1 MNLTAN
7 SFLMNLLE
15 VPMTRILGTTD
26 TSNFHIYGSLISAV
40 VMSLL
45 LIPLQLKTESSAL
58 KNISVVS
65 LGTLFYVMII
75 AAIEAPEYI
84 RQDDTWEE
92 VQYFNSD
99 SGAMKLLQNLGIFI
113 FSYNITT
120 VYHIVKSSLE
130 DPTENRLRKMGLLSV
145 AVLYLPYVG
154 IGVLGYVSL
163 GSAGALLD

>member
-15 VPMTRILGTTD
+15 VPMAEMLATTD

-75 AAIEAPEYI
+75 CAIEAPQYVA
-84 RQDDTWEE
+84 QDNTWQE
-92 VQYFNSD
+92 VEYFNSD
-99 SGAMKLLQNLGIFI
+99 SGIMTLLQNLGIFI

-120 VYHIVKSSLE
+120 TYHVVKSSLA
-130 DPTENRLRKMGLLSV
+130 DPSENRLRKMGLLSV
-145 AVLYLPYVG
+145 AILYLPYVG

-163 GSAGALLD
+163 GSAGTLLD